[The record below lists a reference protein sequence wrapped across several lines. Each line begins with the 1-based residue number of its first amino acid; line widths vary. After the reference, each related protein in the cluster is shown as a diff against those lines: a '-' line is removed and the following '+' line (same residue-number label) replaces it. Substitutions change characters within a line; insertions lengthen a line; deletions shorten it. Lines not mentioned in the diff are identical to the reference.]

1 MKDAGE
7 SIVQE
12 LSGALSRIEECVV
25 LFFFGGVELTFHG
38 RQVVH

>member
-25 LFFFGGVELTFHG
+25 LFFLAALN
-38 RQVVH
+38 